1 MQPLR
6 KETELLFTCVSNHD
20 FDTLAQ
26 LCDDDFGIIDLDTN
40 GKNVLIHDRAGWENW
55 FHSLFARLTEMDAKT
70 YTEIRNYEVLAHD
83 TMAYSVVQFDQFL
96 EVNQQKLKF
105 FCTATIIW
113 KNTPNGWKESRW
125 HVSLIDGPVVV

>member
-1 MQPLR
+1 
-6 KETELLFTCVSNHD
+6 
-20 FDTLAQ
+20 
-26 LCDDDFGIIDLDTN
+26 
-40 GKNVLIHDRAGWENW
+40 
-55 FHSLFARLTEMDAKT
+55 
-70 YTEIRNYEVLAHD
+70 VLAHD